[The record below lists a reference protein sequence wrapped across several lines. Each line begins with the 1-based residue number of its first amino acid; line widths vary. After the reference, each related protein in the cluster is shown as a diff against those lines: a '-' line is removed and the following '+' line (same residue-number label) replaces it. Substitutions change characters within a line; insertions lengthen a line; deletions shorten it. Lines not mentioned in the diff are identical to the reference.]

1 MSQKIVAIFLMFL
14 HLWVNSNAQVAG
26 DTLVLVDNLAIR
38 ETHSIFFRGL
48 QGKNLPANI
57 YQLMCLHMT

>member
-1 MSQKIVAIFLMFL
+1 MARKLFGICLILVHF
-14 HLWVNSNAQVAG
+14 WVQSYAQNAG

-48 QGKNLPANI
+48 QGK
-57 YQLMCLHMT
+57 